1 MSTFISGT
9 IEKPTTQQKNT
20 ISIKYII
27 ANIAQAD
34 VLYSGTT
41 QPPFLAGPR
50 LNSYNKYKHRDHCM
64 NAINKK
70 EFKYHILTTYLVSQ
84 KQTKPVPCYKLET
97 FIDYGYALYKRRG
110 RYMYL
115 IDIIPM
121 IKTKYKTPLAIKNR
135 YTTNQ

>member
-9 IEKPTTQQKNT
+9 TEKPTTKQKNA

-34 VLYSGTT
+34 VLHSGTT
-41 QPPFLAGPR
+41 QIPFLADPR
-50 LNSYNKYKHRDHCM
+50 LNSYNKYKHRNNCM
-64 NAINKK
+64 DTKNKK
-70 EFKYHILTTYLVSQ
+70 EFKYHILTTYLASQ
-84 KQTKPVPCYKLET
+84 KQTKPAPCYKLET
-97 FIDYGYALYKRRG
+97 IIDYGYALYKRRG

-115 IDIIPM
+115 IDIIPI
-121 IKTKYKTPLAIKNR
+121 IKTKNKTPLAIKNR